1 MVGELGQRFDSVKEC
16 CLTDTVLT
24 FYDDGTFVTCVSDE
38 VLNLSERK
46 IFVHD
51 ESSNRKKID
60 VMRTPCPHPFV

>member
-1 MVGELGQRFDSVKEC
+1 MTTQPRYNLD
-16 CLTDTVLT
+16 
-24 FYDDGTFVTCVSDE
+24 TCVSDE

-60 VMRTPCPHPFV
+60 VMRTLCPHPCV